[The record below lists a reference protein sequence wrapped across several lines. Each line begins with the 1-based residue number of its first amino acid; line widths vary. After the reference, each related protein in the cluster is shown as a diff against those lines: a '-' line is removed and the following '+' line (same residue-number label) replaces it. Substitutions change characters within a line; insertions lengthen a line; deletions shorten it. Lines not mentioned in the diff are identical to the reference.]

1 MEKVSKMMRP
11 GNLCKW

>member
-1 MEKVSKMMRP
+1 MMRP